1 MPLKKRQSIGQVHP
15 NAKRAR
21 LLRAADTPEERDS
34 RLEHQ
39 RRRQAEIRAAE
50 TPGEHR
56 ERVDQQRRRQTEIKA
71 AETRSSECLVCSDNQ

>member
-1 MPLKKRQSIGQVHP
+1 MCIRD
-15 NAKRAR
+15 R
-21 LLRAADTPEERDS
+21 LRVADTPEERDS

-39 RRRQAEIRAAE
+39 QRRQAEIRGAE

-71 AETRSSECLVCSDNQ
+71 AETRSSECLVCNDNQ